1 MTVRKGQVCRGLS
14 AADVCRDMWRVT
26 TPASGEGQ
34 SWYPPIVCGEQTAV
48 TSVFMFVPFSL
59 LLTKLR
65 STSGG
70 EWAAAS
76 RREASV
82 TRKFNDP
89 YLLDGL
95 VTIIRAVWFLS
106 LFFPVSVYLRL
117 CAPSMVVLRQPIS
130 RFSRSI
136 SETLTKSYI

>member
-1 MTVRKGQVCRGLS
+1 
-14 AADVCRDMWRVT
+14 MWRVT

-34 SWYPPIVCGEQTAV
+34 TWYPPIVCGEQTAV
-48 TSVFMFVPFSL
+48 VTSVCMFVPFSL

-70 EWAAAS
+70 EWTAAS
-76 RREASV
+76 RREASM
-82 TRKFNDP
+82 TRKYYDP
-89 YLLDGL
+89 YPLDGL
-95 VTIIRAVWFLS
+95 VTITRAVWFLS
-106 LFFPVSVYLRL
+106 LFFPVSVYLRP